1 MVDRSYNI
9 KRKDEVEYYLWQV
22 LDTEMSQNDTVT
34 VGEFLSTTVILIDT
48 LVRKDTGVELTSS
61 IANNVITMTSAGTNL
76 KVVIFAF
83 GVKA

>member
-1 MVDRSYNI
+1 MVDRSFT
-9 KRKDEVEYYLWQV
+9 KRKADEIEYYMWNV
-22 LDTEMSQNDTVT
+22 VEAEMSQNDTVT
-34 VGEFLSTTVILIDT
+34 LGDFSASTAILIDT

-76 KVVIFAF
+76 KVIIFAF

>member
-22 LDTEMSQNDTVT
+22 LEAEMSQNDTVT
-34 VGEFLSTTVILIDT
+34 VGEFLSTTPILIDT

>member
-34 VGEFLSTTVILIDT
+34 VGGFLSTTPILIDT
-48 LVRKDTGVELTSS
+48 LVRKDTGVELTST

>member
-1 MVDRSYNI
+1 
-9 KRKDEVEYYLWQV
+9 
-22 LDTEMSQNDTVT
+22 
-34 VGEFLSTTVILIDT
+34 

>member
-34 VGEFLSTTVILIDT
+34 VGGFLSTTPILIDT

>member
-1 MVDRSYNI
+1 MWTVV
-9 KRKDEVEYYLWQV
+9 EV
-22 LDTEMSQNDTVT
+22 EMSQNDTVT
-34 VGEFLSTTVILIDT
+34 LSDFSASTAILIDT

>member
-34 VGEFLSTTVILIDT
+34 LGEFLSTTAILIDT
-48 LVRKDTGVELTSS
+48 LVRKDTGVELTST

>member
-1 MVDRSYNI
+1 MVDRSYTT
-9 KRKDEVEYYLWQV
+9 RKHDEVEYFLWTV
-22 LDTEMSQNDTVT
+22 VEVEMSQNDTVT
-34 VGEFLSTTVILIDT
+34 LSDFSASTAILIDT

>member
-34 VGEFLSTTVILIDT
+34 VGEFLSTTPILIDT

>member
-34 VGEFLSTTVILIDT
+34 VGEFLSTTAILIDT